1 MANLPAWLVDSREN
15 VLKTQEWHNLTT
27 NIYDAVDQHLAQS
40 HVQYFTDLSD
50 AEKSLVLERAARSL
64 RGTTSGAPTPYDNL
78 NKRVSDLLDKSV
90 NNDVSRSL
98 LKDDP
103 LETKTDIILNKVCEG
118 IVGLLRKWPDQ
129 KYKLHAFL
137 NQPLPQPIRF
147 VGWNLYLSNA
157 NHRQK
162 FINDLANNPRS
173 ILSPMDAEIQ
183 RNCDSLVKTLPLAP
197 DMMDSKGNMS
207 AMKAILSYFHSM
219 LSNKRDLADSEYYY
233 AIPIVLSHNPP
244 LSRSEKPYEKS
255 LSILIEMY
263 RTYLDT
269 MPPALRDI
277 YLNSSTHE
285 LEPWFRKVEIHL
297 KEIDRPIY
305 NHMRS
310 ILYPP
315 DSPMSTTDDP
325 YVLIFLKKCCYP
337 WFKYISEKT
346 YEKSLSILIEMYRT
360 YLDTM
365 PPVLRDIYLNSS
377 THELEPWF
385 RKVEIHLKEIDRPIY
400 NHMRSIL
407 YPPDSPM
414 STTDDPYVL
423 IFLKKCCYP
432 WFKYMFVGC
441 LTTDPLLF
449 VWDQYLITSDIPKF
463 HDELIPAIAAAMI
476 ITLRDFLLKCKM
488 TSEMETVLQHKTN
501 IIITRQLQSV
511 IVRFFLADF
520 KNRIARSDF
529 GPVIDPTEGRQW
541 TSFNKDHVPQ
551 AANRPEQ
558 RLTDRERNEQNAQ
571 LERRLREEMV
581 KRQETERTLQTKID
595 QLQREI
601 DHMRYAAVPLTTQS
615 VRAPTPAERY
625 VVNPRSRPISPVKPI
640 TRQQQGNSPLHDLLR
655 KVTHTY
661 NRVAHGDGKNSVT
674 LNEQTKNDIRVH
686 KLDLKMAERQVVG
699 RTLHVNEWNQLT
711 EAEKQTYSQQ
721 MLEVVKT
728 RIQNRYSDGRK

>member
-64 RGTTSGAPTPYDNL
+64 KGTVNGAPTPYDNL
-78 NKRVSDLLDKSV
+78 NKRVSDLLDKGV

-137 NQPLPQPIRF
+137 NQSLPQPIRF

-162 FINDLANNPRS
+162 FINDLANNPRNV
-173 ILSPMDAEIQ
+173 LSPMDADIQ
-183 RNCDSLVKTLPLAP
+183 RNCDSLVRTLPLAP

-207 AMKAILSYFHSM
+207 AMKAILSYFHSL

-233 AIPIVLSHNPP
+233 VIPIVLSHNPP

-255 LSILIEMY
+255 LSLLIEMY

-269 MPPALRDI
+269 MPPILRDI

-285 LEPWFRKVEIHL
+285 LEPWFHKVEIHL

-315 DSPMSTTDDP
+315 DS
-325 YVLIFLKKCCYP
+325 
-337 WFKYISEKT
+337 
-346 YEKSLSILIEMYRT
+346 
-360 YLDTM
+360 
-365 PPVLRDIYLNSS
+365 
-377 THELEPWF
+377 
-385 RKVEIHLKEIDRPIY
+385 
-400 NHMRSIL
+400 HMA
-407 YPPDSPM
+407 
-414 STTDDPYVL
+414 TTDDPYVL

-520 KNRIARSDF
+520 KNRISRSDF

-541 TSFNKDHVPQ
+541 TSFNRDHIPQ

-571 LERRLREEMV
+571 LERRLREEMI

-601 DHMRYAAVPLTTQS
+601 DNMKYTAVPLTTTQS
-615 VRAPTPAERY
+615 IRAPTPAERY
-625 VVNPRSRPISPVKPI
+625 VNPRSRPVSPLKQI
-640 TRQQQGNSPLHDLLR
+640 TRKQQGNSPLHDLLR
-655 KVTHTY
+655 KISQTC
-661 NRVAHGDGKNSVT
+661 NRVAHGEGKNSVT

-686 KLDLKMAERQVVG
+686 KLDLKMAEREVVG
-699 RTLHVNEWNQLT
+699 RTLHVNEWNQLP
-711 EAEKQTYSQQ
+711 EAQKQTYSQQ
-721 MLEVVKT
+721 MLDVVKI

>member
-244 LSRSEKPYEKS
+244 LSRSEKP
-255 LSILIEMY
+255 
-263 RTYLDT
+263 
-269 MPPALRDI
+269 
-277 YLNSSTHE
+277 
-285 LEPWFRKVEIHL
+285 
-297 KEIDRPIY
+297 
-305 NHMRS
+305 
-310 ILYPP
+310 
-315 DSPMSTTDDP
+315 
-325 YVLIFLKKCCYP
+325 
-337 WFKYISEKT
+337 

>member
-244 LSRSEKPYEKS
+244 LSRSEKP
-255 LSILIEMY
+255 
-263 RTYLDT
+263 
-269 MPPALRDI
+269 
-277 YLNSSTHE
+277 
-285 LEPWFRKVEIHL
+285 
-297 KEIDRPIY
+297 
-305 NHMRS
+305 
-310 ILYPP
+310 
-315 DSPMSTTDDP
+315 
-325 YVLIFLKKCCYP
+325 
-337 WFKYISEKT
+337 

-625 VVNPRSRPISPVKPI
+625 VVNPRSLPISPVKPI

>member
-64 RGTTSGAPTPYDNL
+64 KGTVNGAPTPYDNL
-78 NKRVSDLLDKSV
+78 NKRVSDLLDKGV

-137 NQPLPQPIRF
+137 NQSLPQPIRF

-162 FINDLANNPRS
+162 FINDLANNPRNV
-173 ILSPMDAEIQ
+173 LSPMDADIQ
-183 RNCDSLVKTLPLAP
+183 RNCDSLVRTLPLAP

-207 AMKAILSYFHSM
+207 AMKAILSYFHSL

-233 AIPIVLSHNPP
+233 VIPIVLSHNPP
-244 LSRSEKPYEKS
+244 LSSFFPFS
-255 LSILIEMY
+255 LEALFSNITHTMINK
-263 RTYLDT
+263 YL
-269 MPPALRDI
+269 
-277 YLNSSTHE
+277 
-285 LEPWFRKVEIHL
+285 
-297 KEIDRPIY
+297 
-305 NHMRS
+305 
-310 ILYPP
+310 
-315 DSPMSTTDDP
+315 
-325 YVLIFLKKCCYP
+325 
-337 WFKYISEKT
+337 
-346 YEKSLSILIEMYRT
+346 
-360 YLDTM
+360 
-365 PPVLRDIYLNSS
+365 
-377 THELEPWF
+377 
-385 RKVEIHLKEIDRPIY
+385 
-400 NHMRSIL
+400 
-407 YPPDSPM
+407 
-414 STTDDPYVL
+414 
-423 IFLKKCCYP
+423 
-432 WFKYMFVGC
+432 GC

-520 KNRIARSDF
+520 KNRISRSDF

-541 TSFNKDHVPQ
+541 TSFNRDHIPQ

-571 LERRLREEMV
+571 LERRLREEMI

-601 DHMRYAAVPLTTQS
+601 DNMKYTAVPLTTTQS
-615 VRAPTPAERY
+615 IRAPTPAERY
-625 VVNPRSRPISPVKPI
+625 VNPRSRPVSPLKQI
-640 TRQQQGNSPLHDLLR
+640 TRKQQGNSPLHDLLR
-655 KVTHTY
+655 KISQTC
-661 NRVAHGDGKNSVT
+661 NRVAHGEGKNSVT

-686 KLDLKMAERQVVG
+686 KLDLKMAEREVVG
-699 RTLHVNEWNQLT
+699 RTLHVNEWNQLP
-711 EAEKQTYSQQ
+711 EAQKQTYSQQ
-721 MLEVVKT
+721 MLDVVKI